1 MILDGMPGRVEKNYP
16 LNQLTTWKIGGPA
29 ETAYWP
35 ETKEDLSTVWRRAQE
50 AEVPVWLIGQGSNLL
65 LPDEGL
71 PGVTVVTTYLRRVEW
86 GDYTVQVEAGY
97 SLARLAQEA
106 GERGFS
112 GLEFARGIPG
122 SVGGA
127 VMMNAGAHGGT
138 MAPHIMKVTALWA
151 DGTVKTLERA
161 ELEFAYRFCSL
172 RGQAWVLEVELEFS
186 PGDRSKIL
194 HEMKEHL
201 TKRTLN
207 QPLEKPSAGSVFR
220 NPPGDSAGRLIE
232 AAGWKGRS
240 IGGAQ
245 VSTKHANFI
254 VNTGNAKAKDVLALM
269 EGIQRDVQL
278 KFGISLQSEVAY
290 LQLEVNKHTLFLPK
304 EVAINTDKEG
314 V

>member
-1 MILDGMPGRVEKNYP
+1 MEKNYP
-16 LNQLTTWKIGGPA
+16 LHKLTTWKIGGPA
-29 ETAYWP
+29 EAVYWP
-35 ETKEDLSTVWRRAQE
+35 PTKEDLSTVWQRAQE

-71 PGVTVVTTYLRRVEW
+71 PGVTLVTTSLRAIEW

-127 VMMNAGAHGGT
+127 VMMNASAHGGA
-138 MAPHIMKVTALWA
+138 MAPHIMNVTALWA
-151 DGTVKTLERA
+151 DGTVKKVEKA

-172 RGQAWVLEVELEFS
+172 RGHAWVLEAELVFS
-186 PGDRSKIL
+186 PGDRKKIL
-194 HEMKEHL
+194 HDMQENL
-201 TKRTLN
+201 TNRTLN
-207 QPLEKPSAGSVFR
+207 QPLEKPSAGSVFQ

-240 IGGAQ
+240 MGGAQ

-269 EGIQRDVQL
+269 EEIQRDVQL
-278 KFGISLQSEVAY
+278 KFGITLQTEVAY
-290 LQLEVNKHTLFLPK
+290 LNEARCTRRGTMHD
-304 EVAINTDKEG
+304 ARIEG
-314 V
+314 EQSSQND

>member
-1 MILDGMPGRVEKNYP
+1 MILDGMSGRVEKNYP

-35 ETKEDLSTVWRRAQE
+35 ETKEDLSTVWQRAQE
-50 AEVPVWLIGQGSNLL
+50 AGVPVWLIGQGSNLL

-86 GDYTVQVEAGY
+86 GEYTVQVEAGY

-138 MAPHIMKVTALWA
+138 MAPHIMNVTALWA
-151 DGTVKTLERA
+151 DGTVKKVEKA

-172 RGQAWVLEVELEFS
+172 RGHAWVLEVELEFT
-186 PGDRSKIL
+186 PGDRRQIL
-194 HEMKEHL
+194 EAMKDHL
-201 TKRTLN
+201 TKRALN

-232 AAGWKGRS
+232 AAGWKGRN

-254 VNTGNAKAKDVLALM
+254 VNTGNAKAMDVLALM
-269 EGIQRDVQL
+269 EGIQKDVQL

-290 LQLEVNKHTLFLPK
+290 LQLEVNKHTLFHPK
-304 EVAINTDKEG
+304 EIEG
-314 V
+314 

>member
-16 LNQLTTWKIGGPA
+16 LNKLSTWKIGGPA
-29 ETAYWP
+29 EFVYWP
-35 ETKEDLSTVWRRAQE
+35 LTKEDLSTVWQRAQE
-50 AEVPVWLIGQGSNLL
+50 AGVPVWLIGQGSNLL

-86 GDYTVQVEAGY
+86 GEYTVQVEAGY

-138 MAPHIMKVTALWA
+138 MASHIMNVTALWA
-151 DGTVKTLERA
+151 DGTVKKVEKA

-172 RGQAWVLEVELEFS
+172 RGHAWVLEVELEFS
-186 PGDRSKIL
+186 PGDRRQIL
-194 HEMKEHL
+194 EAMKEHL
-201 TKRTLN
+201 TKRALN

-254 VNTGNAKAKDVLALM
+254 VNTGNAKAMDVLALM
-269 EGIQRDVQL
+269 EGIQKDVQV

-290 LQLEVNKHTLFLPK
+290 LQLEVNKHTLFHPK
-304 EVAINTDKEG
+304 EIEG
-314 V
+314 

>member
-35 ETKEDLSTVWRRAQE
+35 ETKEDLSTVWQRAQE
-50 AEVPVWLIGQGSNLL
+50 AGVPVWLIGQGSNLL

-86 GDYTVQVEAGY
+86 GEYTVQVEAGY

-138 MAPHIMKVTALWA
+138 MAPHIMNVTALWA
-151 DGTVKTLERA
+151 DGTVKKVEKA

-172 RGQAWVLEVELEFS
+172 RGHAWVLEVELEFS
-186 PGDRSKIL
+186 PGDRRQIL
-194 HEMKEHL
+194 EAMKDHL
-201 TKRTLN
+201 TKRALN

-232 AAGWKGRS
+232 AAGWKGRN

-254 VNTGNAKAKDVLALM
+254 VNTGNAKAMDVLALM
-269 EGIQRDVQL
+269 EGIQKDVQL

-290 LQLEVNKHTLFLPK
+290 LQLEVSKHTLFHPK
-304 EVAINTDKEG
+304 EIEG
-314 V
+314 

>member
-1 MILDGMPGRVEKNYP
+1 MEKNYP
-16 LNQLTTWKIGGPA
+16 LHQLTTWKIGGPA
-29 ETAYWP
+29 EAVYWP
-35 ETKEDLSTVWRRAQE
+35 QTKEDLSTVWQRAQE

-71 PGVTVVTTYLRRVEW
+71 PGVTLVTTSLRAIEW

-127 VMMNAGAHGGT
+127 VMMNAGAHGGA
-138 MAPHIMKVTALWA
+138 MAPHIMNVTALWA
-151 DGTVKTLERA
+151 DGTVKKVEKA
-161 ELEFAYRFCSL
+161 EHEFAYRFCSL
-172 RGQAWVLEVELEFS
+172 RDHAWVLEAELVFS
-186 PGDRSKIL
+186 PGDREKIL
-194 HEMKEHL
+194 HDMKENL
-201 TKRTLN
+201 TSRTLN
-207 QPLEKPSAGSVFR
+207 QPLEKPSAGSVFK

-240 IGGAQ
+240 MGGAQ
-245 VSTKHANFI
+245 VSNKHANFI

-269 EGIQRDVQL
+269 EEIQRDVQL
-278 KFGISLQSEVAY
+278 KFGITLRTEVAY
-290 LQLEVNKHTLFLPK
+290 LNEARGTIH
-304 EVAINTDKEG
+304 EARMEG
-314 V
+314 EQSSQND